1 MLDWFGGPVK
11 GVRVN
16 TRNFAGYEGVE
27 DLAMA
32 HLEFESGAQA
42 NLISIWHSVLG
53 RTSTRRIEVFYEKG
67 FFSVD
72 HDYMGPVN
80 YQTHAQNAGIISE
93 QEVHDRYLARL
104 GLAGDVFEGLMRH
117 TLEDYMFL
125 KAVIE
130 GRDPFPDFRT
140 ALAAHRVVDAVYRS
154 AEAGGELMQP

>member
-1 MLDWFGGPVK
+1 
-11 GVRVN
+11 
-16 TRNFAGYEGVE
+16 
-27 DLAMA
+27 
-32 HLEFESGAQA
+32 
-42 NLISIWHSVLG
+42 
-53 RTSTRRIEVFYEKG
+53 VFYEKG

-72 HDYMGPVN
+72 HDYMGPVH
-80 YQTHAQNAGIISE
+80 YQTHAQNAGVVSE

-104 GLAGDVFEGLMRH
+104 GLPGDVFEGLMRH

-154 AEAGGELMQP
+154 AEAGGELVKP